1 MGKLSSSD
9 LADLRELLGRIWQ
22 LCLIN
27 KEQNLISPTL
37 WRRTI
42 CFEDQGQFATETLAC
57 AREV

>member
-9 LADLRELLGRIWQ
+9 LADLRELPGHIWQ

-27 KEQNLISPTL
+27 KEQNPISSTL
-37 WRRTI
+37 WRRTN
-42 CFEDQGQFATETLAC
+42 CFADQGQFATEILVC